1 MDTTRPNNRQCWLH
15 LKLPGSLAVCTFLRS
30 EDFLGTTYR
39 FTLARP
45 LVMEVRKTIINNTHG
60 MSLVNFVNERVSFNA
75 CVCIEW
81 ISLVNGLPLQCRMT
95 FLTPS
100 HTHTHTHT
108 HYSRASMMPSR
119 LNPSSTMKEETNWQK
134 SSSTLTIR
142 AGSSRKVRV
151 KYAKHL
157 STTSEVKEVRLT
169 IIPGEHCCP
178 SMSYYTL

>member
-1 MDTTRPNNRQCWLH
+1 MHTVPVSNASLLSTSCLGSNLLASGTQQCTFRDFGNTLLASSRLVDTTRPNNRQCWLH
-15 LKLPGSLAVCTFLRS
+15 LKLLGSLAACTFLRS

-108 HYSRASMMPSR
+108 HTHYSRASMMPSR
-119 LNPSSTMKEETNWQK
+119 LNPSSTMKEETN
-134 SSSTLTIR
+134 
-142 AGSSRKVRV
+142 
-151 KYAKHL
+151 
-157 STTSEVKEVRLT
+157 
-169 IIPGEHCCP
+169 
-178 SMSYYTL
+178 